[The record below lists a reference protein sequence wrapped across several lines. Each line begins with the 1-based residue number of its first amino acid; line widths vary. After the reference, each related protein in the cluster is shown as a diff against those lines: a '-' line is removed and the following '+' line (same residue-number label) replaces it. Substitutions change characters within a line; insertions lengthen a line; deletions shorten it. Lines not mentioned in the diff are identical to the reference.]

1 MSACVPAE
9 CQQSALGGAVVCL
22 LEGRGERERGRMRM
36 RVGESRRGRAS
47 NRKLFSFK
55 EREEAC
61 AGAATMQIFSKLWIN
76 SDVEESGETVC
87 SDSNGVA
94 VWLCPLCQQ
103 GLPDRVSLALH
114 LTDRHSVLPN
124 CVNKL
129 LDIAAPKQRVSEE
142 GEDTDVAHD
151 ADAASLQLAVLEA
164 SAAPIKDR
172 CQNNENTPEPQQ
184 SSDSSHTL
192 IGSEDQDNEM
202 EKEIE
207 EGKDLEGGEA
217 VLEMDQ
223 EKNLSIETP
232 DSNEESSGKNGVT
245 AESDDSRPF
254 KCNACLEGFST
265 RTALYVH
272 YNSTSHVQRMR
283 TGSLKQGGGSDTSAS
298 SVPVLSRPYLS
309 NKPYQCSVCRVSYNH
324 AITLESHMKSV
335 LHQTRSRN
343 AGNTAASS
351 AAVNSGSSSSSSSN
365 NNMAA
370 NLAVTSGGSAA
381 QLASGSPIITTTTS
395 TTSSTCVSTVCVAAA
410 MTTKDGEPIQTQPA
424 PSLLSSPVASA
435 QALSAFLTLLTSSPS
450 ALPHSLLPSLFA
462 AGASTATPQ
471 LIPQPQMLMPFILN
485 GLQTQNQSV
494 NPELLNQSLPFLNT
508 AQQAILAQRLSSLP
522 NQWPAVG
529 FQATAQNC
537 SENQTNKSEVKEE
550 MNAPVVEE
558 KGTLETVK
566 GECHPVECD
575 DREVGDEDG
584 DGYAQELIGASMG
597 KKTRVESCSVAGDIE
612 TKDET
617 TDGGMSA
624 DHTMSEEK
632 GGEIDKCSDS
642 SPSVTSNSSLSPT
655 VLNLMLSPDSTPQK
669 SQVGTSPCASVCSP
683 KCTSLIGA
691 LNSLDLP
698 SPHAQSKALQ
708 LGPCSPILSEFQ
720 IQVLRA
726 FLESRSEADAAS
738 PPRDDCESLGREVG
752 LTEAEVRKWLT
763 DARSAKERQK
773 AGAIRD
779 IQSAAAVGRNDMG
792 LHDEDGEGVLTI
804 DEGFDGGEASGSHAM
819 DLSNSGG
826 RRRKRKIVRG
836 SQGDPCLT
844 SDSDN
849 EEFYH
854 SIIVTDEDSLGGS
867 LREEPGSPA
876 KEEPLVEPLVE
887 LVGEQGLGGGKVL
900 RSTTV
905 FLSDAE
911 EDDEDEEAATQ
922 RARRK
927 RRKREREEVEV
938 KKERLDPEVD
948 LELEAQADPPA
959 HLPMAVDHP
968 GLPSGVLHSLP
979 LSLSLTPYS
988 NQFLSPYVLSL
999 PPSVVGLGVA
1009 EGDGGKIPAFPNPP
1023 NSTRFSDPVMSS
1035 PLSSHNS
1042 QYMSNGGD
1050 CEAAL
1055 DLSIG
1060 KSHSSTSASSTS
1072 VAGDKT
1078 SAQKGRLLD
1087 GLGLRPTAF
1096 GVPGEGRLIV
1106 VKVKP
1111 EQATSNSSGF
1121 LSGNNIAKASTVYMR
1136 AAERLN
1142 TSIIE
1147 REREKDR
1154 EREREK
1160 EREKDQQGRPKAR
1173 RYRDMRRSRTIIQA
1187 EQLDVLYGCYFKD
1200 PNPGKQ
1206 EFEQIS
1212 EWVHLPKKVVQIW
1225 FQNMRAR
1232 ERKGEVRF
1240 ISDGTLAAVGKPLI
1254 KFTWPLSQPIF
1265 SSPPKSNT
1273 NSSVSTVTNP
1283 IRAIIKTEV
1292 KKDDIVKNKNQVSNR
1307 PKEVAASSVSSVS
1320 SSLSAVPK
1328 TKIDTTN
1335 NATMVKI
1342 APKNI
1347 APSLPAVTKEMRSPP
1362 PRQPA
1367 KQTAEEKLAEDEDS
1381 DDKGDEYNQEKP
1393 LSGPG
1398 STNRMVPKL
1407 PSTPISKSLAAMSQ
1421 KQNGL
1426 NYWSSKGPFKINTL
1440 SREQLGL
1447 STPCPPAVVGT
1458 SAPGT
1463 AQTISATA
1471 VTSAA
1476 VTAIATTAAAS
1487 VSPQPAGSAA
1497 KTSPS
1502 DASFLH
1508 HSTTRRPRTHLSC
1521 LQLSILQSCYE
1532 TCAHP
1537 NAQECES
1544 IGTELGLPL
1553 KVVQIWFQNTRAK
1566 EKRWRLQQEKLSPA
1580 SSDPS
1585 LKVDMSSGGYL
1596 QYNALRAHR
1605 PILPKPV
1612 QLTVLEPSSPPAVGQ
1627 PAGRETLRGRC
1638 EACNT
1643 SFESRAAARCHV
1655 FSPRHLATLRT
1666 TNFGQP
1672 ATIVN
1677 NSGSDTGSS
1686 SVSASGSC
1694 VEDAPASPPPASSTS

>member
-1 MSACVPAE
+1 
-9 CQQSALGGAVVCL
+9 
-22 LEGRGERERGRMRM
+22 MRL

-47 NRKLFSFK
+47 KRKLFSFK

-61 AGAATMQIFSKLWIN
+61 AGVATMQ
-76 SDVEESGETVC
+76 EESGETVC

-103 GLPDRVSLALH
+103 SLPERGSLALH

-124 CVNKL
+124 CVDKL
-129 LDIAAPKQRVSEE
+129 LDIAAPKQRASE
-142 GEDTDVAHD
+142 GDGDTDVQHG
-151 ADAASLQLAVLEA
+151 ADATSLQLALLEA
-164 SAAPIKDR
+164 SVASISHE
-172 CQNNENTPEPQQ
+172 CQNNENTQGPQQ
-184 SSDSSHTL
+184 NSDSSHIH
-192 IGSEDQDNEM
+192 IGTEDQDREMDKEM
-202 EKEIE
+202 E
-207 EGKDLEGGEA
+207 GVRDPEGGE
-217 VLEMDQ
+217 VVSEMDP
-223 EKNLSIETP
+223 ERNRSAESTEMHDNAE
-232 DSNEESSGKNGVT
+232 DSTDKNGVA
-245 AESDDSRPF
+245 AESDDSRPY
-254 KCNACLEGFST
+254 KCNACLEGFPT

-283 TGSLKQGGGSDTSAS
+283 TGSMKQGGEHDSTAS

-309 NKPYQCSVCRVSYNH
+309 NKPYQCAVCRVSYNH
-324 AITLESHMKSV
+324 AITLESHLKSV
-335 LHQTRSRN
+335 LHQTRSRSAGISANN
-343 AGNTAASS
+343 AAG
-351 AAVNSGSSSSSSSN
+351 NSGSNSV
-365 NNMAA
+365 AT
-370 NLAVTSGGSAA
+370 NLVVTSGGGPA
-381 QLASGSPIITTTTS
+381 QLVCTTTTTS
-395 TTSSTCVSTVCVAAA
+395 SSCVNAGSLTAAA
-410 MTTKDGEPIQTQPA
+410 LTTKDGEPIQTPPA

-435 QALSAFLTLLTSSPS
+435 QAVSAFLTLLTSSPS
-450 ALPHSLLPSLFA
+450 SLSHSLLPSLFA
-462 AGASTATPQ
+462 ASASPATATPQ
-471 LIPQPQMLMPFILN
+471 LMPQPQMLMPFILN
-485 GLQTQNQSV
+485 GLQAQSQSV
-494 NPELLNQSLPFLNT
+494 NPELLTQCVPFLNA
-508 AQQAILAQRLSSLP
+508 AQQAILAQRAKGLANP
-522 NQWPAVG
+522 WPGVG
-529 FQATAQNC
+529 LQTTTQTC
-537 SENQTNKSEVKEE
+537 LDDHQTNESKAMEETDTTAIEEVGSLR
-550 MNAPVVEE
+550 AE
-558 KGTLETVK
+558 KGER
-566 GECHPVECD
+566 CPVERD
-575 DREVGDEDG
+575 DGEGGICDEDCKE
-584 DGYAQELIGASMG
+584 YAQDLLGAVASR
-597 KKTRVESCSVAGDIE
+597 KNRVESC
-612 TKDET
+612 K
-617 TDGGMSA
+617 TDGEDEIKDCPMDGGSSA
-624 DHTMSEEK
+624 DPTEADEN
-632 GGEIDKCSDS
+632 GGGIDKCRDR

-669 SQVGTSPCASVCSP
+669 SHVGSSPGASVCFPKLTPLKRVLSSP
-683 KCTSLIGA
+683 DQTHPRAHSRA
-691 LNSLDLP
+691 RHF
-698 SPHAQSKALQ
+698 SP
-708 LGPCSPILSEFQ
+708 GPPILSEFQ

-738 PPRDDCESLGREVG
+738 PPREDCESLGREVG

-773 AGAIRD
+773 AGVLGHVR
-779 IQSAAAVGRNDMG
+779 SLAAVGKDYTG
-792 LHDEDGEGVLTI
+792 PHDEEGEGVLTI
-804 DEGFDGGEASGSHAM
+804 DDGVDDSEASGSHAM
-819 DLSNSGG
+819 DLSSSGG
-826 RRRKRKIVRG
+826 RRKEMGREN
-836 SQGDPCLT
+836 QGDLCLT

-849 EEFYH
+849 EEFYT
-854 SIIVTDEDSLGGS
+854 SVIVTDEESLSGS
-867 LREEPGSPA
+867 VREGPGSPA
-876 KEEPLVEPLVE
+876 KEEALVEP
-887 LVGEQGLGGGKVL
+887 VGDKGSGGGKVL

-911 EDDEDEEAATQ
+911 EDDDDEEAVAQ
-922 RARRK
+922 RAKRK
-927 RRKREREEVEV
+927 KRKKELERQEVEV

-948 LELEAQADPPA
+948 LELEAQADPPT
-959 HLPMAVDHP
+959 HLPMAIDHR

-979 LSLSLTPYS
+979 LSLSLAPYS

-1009 EGDGGKIPAFPNPP
+1009 EGDGGKVPAFPNPP
-1023 NSTRFSDPVMSS
+1023 KSTRFSDPLVSS
-1035 PLSSHNS
+1035 PLSSHTS

-1072 VAGDKT
+1072 LLVDKT

-1087 GLGLRPTAF
+1087 GLGLRPTSF

-1111 EQATSNSSGF
+1111 EQATSNSAGF
-1121 LSGNNIAKASTVYMR
+1121 VSGNNMAKASTVYMR

-1147 REREKDR
+1147 REREKER

-1160 EREKDQQGRPKAR
+1160 EKDRDQKGRPKAR
-1173 RYRDMRRSRTIIQA
+1173 RFRDMRRSRTIIQA

-1200 PNPGKQ
+1200 PNPGKH

-1265 SSPPKSNT
+1265 SSSPKSTTNA
-1273 NSSVSTVTNP
+1273 NSSISTGTNP
-1283 IRAIIKTEV
+1283 VRTLPKTEV
-1292 KKDDIVKNKNQVSNR
+1292 KKEEIVKNKNQVPNR
-1307 PKEVAASSVSSVS
+1307 PKEVASSSVS
-1320 SSLSAVPK
+1320 SSVSAVPK
-1328 TKIDTTN
+1328 TKLETTN
-1335 NATMVKI
+1335 NLTMVKI
-1342 APKNI
+1342 APKNM
-1347 APSLPAVTKEMRSPP
+1347 APSLPAIPKESRPP
-1362 PRQPA
+1362 PQRLPA
-1367 KQTAEEKLAEDEDS
+1367 KRTPEENVEEDENS
-1381 DDKGDEYNQEKP
+1381 DDKADDRNQEKP

-1426 NYWSSKGPFKINTL
+1426 SYWSSKSPFKINTL

-1447 STPCPPAVVGT
+1447 STPSTPTAV
-1458 SAPGT
+1458 SAAGT
-1463 AQTISATA
+1463 AQTISA
-1471 VTSAA
+1471 AA
-1476 VTAIATTAAAS
+1476 SAAAS
-1487 VSPQPAGSAA
+1487 AVASAVAAAATTNTASVGPQTASAVTVTKA
-1497 KTSPS
+1497 APS
-1502 DASFLH
+1502 EGSFLH

-1537 NAQECES
+1537 NALECEA

-1566 EKRWRLQQEKLSPA
+1566 EKRWRLQQEKLSPV

-1585 LKVDMSSGGYL
+1585 MKVDMSSGGYL

-1643 SFESRAAARCHV
+1643 SFESRAAARSHV

-1677 NSGSDTGSS
+1677 NGSDTGSS

-1694 VEDAPASPPPASSTS
+1694 VEEPTASPTTPPASSTS